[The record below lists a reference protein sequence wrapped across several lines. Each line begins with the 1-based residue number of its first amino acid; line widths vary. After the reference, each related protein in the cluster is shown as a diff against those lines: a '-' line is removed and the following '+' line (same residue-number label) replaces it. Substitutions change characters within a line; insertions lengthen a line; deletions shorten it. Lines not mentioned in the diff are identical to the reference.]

1 MHRSKKI
8 MEIHLKFDKDVDVN
22 EVGTITVQVKNIN
35 GKKVAKVWLQEEH
48 ATPVPLT
55 GTLFQKLIQYP
66 QPERL
71 LKRLHELIDGENGAA
86 VGSVL
91 LKCMQEKWLSRK
103 PTQTEFCSEFSLKG
117 TWSAIHNYMDEN
129 NGNAWAKA
137 ERVVIF

>member
-1 MHRSKKI
+1 MIIDMGYIVLDEETMKAYRCFTSQELMDI
-8 MEIHLKFDKDVDVN
+8 ILKL
-22 EVGTITVQVKNIN
+22 E
-35 GKKVAKVWLQEEH
+35 
-48 ATPVPLT
+48 TPRKE
-55 GTLFQKLIQYP
+55 GNLFRALVLHP
-66 QPERL
+66 EPERL
-71 LKRLHELIDGENGAA
+71 VERLHELIDGRSGAS

-91 LKCMQEKWLSRK
+91 FKCMQEKWLSRK